1 MEAIE
6 DDNPQSAQ
14 PGAFD
19 PWMRTD
25 MKLRAGLTIVCLST
39 ALLLSACERQPQES
53 EVRSADLVFINA
65 RVYTVDTER
74 SWAQAVAVHEGK
86 IVYVGD
92 DAGAQAFVTDNTQ
105 LIDLQGK
112 MLLPGFQDVHSHFAA
127 SGIHYLECPVFELE
141 NKEAVLAEIKKC
153 SDENPAAEIIRGVG
167 WTIDQFENGQ
177 PPRKELLD
185 AIDTSRPLVF
195 GDADGHAFWVNSA
208 AFETFGIT
216 RDTPDPPGGKI
227 ERDPQSGELWGTLHE
242 DSGMALL
249 KSRWPAYSDED
260 FIAGIRYSE
269 NHYHSL
275 GITAIQDPMVK
286 LSGRSEYRSLP
297 AYKIL
302 NDRGELNIRVSASLF
317 WEAEKGTEQIQA
329 FKNARREMSGGR
341 LRVNTVKFWADGVLE
356 THTAMLLEPYA
367 DKPETRGFMM
377 VPREQLMSGVPLLDA
392 EGFQVHI
399 HAIGDATVRYSLDAI
414 EAAWQANGHRDARH
428 HITHAQVVHPDDIP
442 RFQELGVAASFQPY
456 WTYADDYVTMF
467 NIPRLGPDRI
477 KWSYPIGS
485 LQRSGATVAFSS
497 DWFVSSANP
506 LIGIETAVTHVDPLT
521 NKGQAFL
528 PGETIALEDAVA
540 AYTIN
545 AAYLNAIDDMT
556 GSIQVGKY
564 ADLVVL
570 DRDLFAIPIHD
581 VSDVQVL
588 LTLLEGDVMFGN
600 LDDF

>member
-1 MEAIE
+1 MTL
-6 DDNPQSAQ
+6 
-14 PGAFD
+14 
-19 PWMRTD
+19 RTN
-25 MKLRAGLTIVCLST
+25 LNIAVFST
-39 ALLLSACERQPQES
+39 VLFLSACGRQTTES
-53 EVRSADLVFINA
+53 EVRSADLVFING
-65 RVYTVDTER
+65 RIYTVDTKR

-92 DAGAQAFVTDNTQ
+92 DAGAQDLVTGNTQ
-105 LIDLQGK
+105 LVDLQGK

-127 SGIHYLECPVFELE
+127 AGVHYLECPVFDLG
-141 NKEAVLAEIKKC
+141 NKEAVLAAIKKC
-153 SDENPAAEIIRGVG
+153 SDENPTAEIIRGVG
-167 WTIDQFENGQ
+167 WTIDQFENGR

-195 GDADGHAFWVNSA
+195 GDADGHAFWLNTA
-208 AFETFGIT
+208 AFETYGIT
-216 RDTPDPPGGKI
+216 RDTADPKGGKI
-227 ERDPQSGELWGTLHE
+227 ERDPETGELWGTLHE
-242 DSGMALL
+242 DSGMELI
-249 KSRWPAYSDED
+249 KSQWPPYSDED

-275 GITAIQDPMVK
+275 GITAIQDPLVK
-286 LSGRSEYRSLP
+286 LNGRGEYRSLP
-297 AYKIL
+297 AYQTL
-302 NDRGELNIRVSASLF
+302 NDRGELNVRVSASLF
-317 WEAEKGTEQIQA
+317 WEAEKGLEQIEA
-329 FKNARREMSGGR
+329 FKKARRETSAGR

-356 THTAMLLEPYA
+356 THTAMLLESYA
-367 DKPETRGFMM
+367 DKPETRGLMM
-377 VPREQLMSGVPLLDA
+377 VPREQLMSGIPLLDA

-414 EAAWQANGHRDARH
+414 EAAWQANGRRDARH

-442 RFQELGVAASFQPY
+442 RFQALGVGASFQPY
-456 WTYADDYVTMF
+456 WTYADEYVTLF
-467 NIPRLGPDRI
+467 NFPRLGPDRI
-477 KWSYPIGS
+477 KLSYPIGS

-506 LIGIETAVTHVDPLT
+506 LVGIETAVTHVDPLT

-528 PGETIALEDAVA
+528 PSETIALDEAVA

-564 ADLVVL
+564 ADLIVL
-570 DRDLFAIPIHD
+570 DQDLFAIPIQE

-588 LTLLEGDVMFGN
+588 LTLLEGDVMYGN
-600 LDDF
+600 LEDF